1 MSCAGVRGVDT
12 GATTEGV
19 ELMARF
25 ENSIDVNVP
34 TRRAYNQWT
43 QFEEFPLF
51 MEGVER
57 VVQLDEKTLRWTA
70 TVAGRTKEWTA
81 EITDQTPDVRVA
93 WKSVDGNDNAGAVL
107 FEPVGSETTHI
118 TLKLDA
124 EPEGA
129 VETIGT
135 SLGFLERQ
143 VTGDLERFKA
153 FVESRDTTTGSW
165 RGEIHG
171 DEVTAG

>member
-1 MSCAGVRGVDT
+1 
-12 GATTEGV
+12 
-19 ELMARF
+19 MARF
-25 ENSIDVNVP
+25 EDSIDVDVP
-34 TRRAYNQWT
+34 TRTAYNQWT
-43 QFEEFPLF
+43 QFEEFPQF
-51 MEGVER
+51 MDGVDR
-57 VVQLDEKTLRWTA
+57 VVQLDDKTLRWTA
-70 TVAGRTKEWTA
+70 TVAGRKKEWTA

-93 WKSVDGNDNAGAVL
+93 WKSVDGDDNAGAVL
-107 FEPVGSETTHI
+107 FEPAGSGATHI

-124 EPEGA
+124 EPDGA

-143 VTGDLERFKA
+143 VKGDLERFKT
-153 FVESRDTTTGSW
+153 FIESRDTSTGAW